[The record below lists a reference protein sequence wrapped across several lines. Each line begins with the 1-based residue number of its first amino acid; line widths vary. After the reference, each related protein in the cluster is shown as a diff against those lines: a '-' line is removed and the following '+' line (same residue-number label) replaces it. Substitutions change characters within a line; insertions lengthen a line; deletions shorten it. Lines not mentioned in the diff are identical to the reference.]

1 MIDFFANDI
10 SRNSAVHSPSDGGGS
25 SSNPVG
31 LANATGGFFRFE
43 TGPPPQ
49 RDFLRIG
56 DGDRQPVAPPRFH
69 RHHNFDA
76 DNLRAQVATFLMQI
90 LATLQQALGGNVEF
104 LSVVDALAEMEGGYY
119 WSIPMATMGGTM
131 VVEQPEVAALPPPS
145 PPHSH
150 PHQPAVPPPP
160 QNATM
165 EGYANNPLVDAGN
178 LQRQVEN
185 GLREATGGNI
195 DPDMV
200 DAVIQLIV
208 DTLESLEDNADHD
221 DILNVHLSI
230 QLEEV
235 MEDSLD
241 EQEDHPGLSD
251 EVIMSLLGT
260 STFETSSDEDKD
272 SCCICLDE
280 FSTGDEL
287 GKINCEHKFHFMCI
301 REWLKRNNICPICRA
316 VALSVS

>member
-1 MIDFFANDI
+1 MERESGSNNGTPRFRPVRLFGVEITLPENGDNPQQPTELQ
-10 SRNSAVHSPSDGGGS
+10 VHSLTISQIS
-25 SSNPVG
+25 
-31 LANATGGFFRFE
+31 
-43 TGPPPQ
+43 
-49 RDFLRIG
+49 
-56 DGDRQPVAPPRFH
+56 
-69 RHHNFDA
+69 
-76 DNLRAQVATFLMQI
+76 NLRDINSFGPDITRDQPFH
-90 LATLQQALGGNVEF
+90 
-104 LSVVDALAEMEGGYY
+104 S
-119 WSIPMATMGGTM
+119 SITSGTM

-150 PHQPAVPPPP
+150 PHQPTVPPP

-241 EQEDHPGLSD
+241 EQEDHPGLLSE

-260 STFETSSDEDKD
+260 STFETSYHDDEDKD

>member
-1 MIDFFANDI
+1 MERESGSNNGTPRFRPVRLFGVEITLPENGDN
-10 SRNSAVHSPSDGGGS
+10 RQQPTELQVHSLTISEIS
-25 SSNPVG
+25 
-31 LANATGGFFRFE
+31 
-43 TGPPPQ
+43 
-49 RDFLRIG
+49 
-56 DGDRQPVAPPRFH
+56 
-69 RHHNFDA
+69 
-76 DNLRAQVATFLMQI
+76 NLRDINSF
-90 LATLQQALGGNVEF
+90 GP
-104 LSVVDALAEMEGGYY
+104 S
-119 WSIPMATMGGTM
+119 GTM
-131 VVEQPEVAALPPPS
+131 VVEQPEVDALPPPS

-160 QNATM
+160 PQNATM
-165 EGYANNPLVDAGN
+165 EGYANNPLVDAGY

-241 EQEDHPGLSD
+241 EQEDHPGLSE

-272 SCCICLDE
+272 SCCICLVRS
-280 FSTGDEL
+280 FCEL
-287 GKINCEHKFHFMCI
+287 
-301 REWLKRNNICPICRA
+301 R
-316 VALSVS
+316 

>member
-1 MIDFFANDI
+1 MERE
-10 SRNSAVHSPSDGGGS
+10 SGS
-25 SSNPVG
+25 NNG
-31 LANATGGFFRFE
+31 T
-43 TGPPPQ
+43 
-49 RDFLRIG
+49 
-56 DGDRQPVAPPRFH
+56 PRF
-69 RHHNFDA
+69 RPVRLFGVEITLPENG
-76 DNLRAQVATFLMQI
+76 DNRQQPTE
-90 LATLQQALGGNVEF
+90 LQ
-104 LSVVDALAEMEGGYY
+104 
-119 WSIPMATMGGTM
+119 
-131 VVEQPEVAALPPPS
+131 
-145 PPHSH
+145 
-150 PHQPAVPPPP
+150 
-160 QNATM
+160 
-165 EGYANNPLVDAGN
+165 
-178 LQRQVEN
+178 QVEN

-241 EQEDHPGLSD
+241 AQEDHPGWSE

-301 REWLKRNNICPICRA
+301 REWLKRNNICPICRV

>member
-1 MIDFFANDI
+1 MERESGSNNGTPRFRPVRLFGVEITLPENGDN
-10 SRNSAVHSPSDGGGS
+10 RQQPTELQVHSLTISQIS
-25 SSNPVG
+25 
-31 LANATGGFFRFE
+31 
-43 TGPPPQ
+43 
-49 RDFLRIG
+49 
-56 DGDRQPVAPPRFH
+56 
-69 RHHNFDA
+69 
-76 DNLRAQVATFLMQI
+76 NLRDINSF
-90 LATLQQALGGNVEF
+90 GP
-104 LSVVDALAEMEGGYY
+104 S
-119 WSIPMATMGGTM
+119 GTM

-150 PHQPAVPPPP
+150 PH
-160 QNATM
+160 
-165 EGYANNPLVDAGN
+165 
-178 LQRQVEN
+178 QVEN

-241 EQEDHPGLSD
+241 EQEDHPGLSE

-301 REWLKRNNICPICRA
+301 REWLKLNNICPICRA
-316 VALSVS
+316 IALSVS